1 MALLTRTGDQRW
13 ETHDGRFYFYGEY
26 KGGHSKVCYSIGERT
41 KEGDQHIEDVHG
53 LREARAYLKA
63 LLEGAK

>member
-13 ETHDGRFYFYGEY
+13 ETHNGRFYLFGEY

-41 KEGDQHIEDVHG
+41 EEGDQHIEDVMS
-53 LREARAYLKA
+53 L
-63 LLEGAK
+63 